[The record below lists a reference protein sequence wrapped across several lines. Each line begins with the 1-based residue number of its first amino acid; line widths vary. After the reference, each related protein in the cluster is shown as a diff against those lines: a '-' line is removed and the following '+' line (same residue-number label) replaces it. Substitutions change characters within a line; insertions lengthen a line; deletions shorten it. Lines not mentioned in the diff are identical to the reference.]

1 MDTNEE
7 LLDLVKHLSTQVK
20 DLQHQIRGLRLKTEA
35 DVPDDVLVA
44 IAAGVAAY
52 LGYAGEKRQRRF
64 VATAS
69 WNRGTHVAQLN
80 HTPQLSH

>member
-1 MDTNEE
+1 MDKNEE
-7 LLDLVKHLSTQVK
+7 LLDLVKSLSGQVK
-20 DLQHQIRGLRLKTEA
+20 DLQRQVRSLTVKSDG
-35 DVPDDVLVA
+35 DVPDDVMVA

-64 VATAS
+64 AQTAS
-69 WNRGTHVAQLN
+69 WNRGTRVAQLN